1 MQEKR
6 MQTPSSSFY
15 STVSWKKDEKDML
28 LLLNRVKE
36 ETFRHLLLARAGR
49 ERGILMHSVNIR
61 VLKDSNVRTEK
72 IKLGDRHREPV
83 PVRN

>member
-15 STVSWKKDEKDML
+15 STVSWKKDML